1 MGGTPP
7 AGSGPSVT
15 ELLLSRDGIDL
26 DAANTYGRTPL
37 HVAASSGNWHVCRL
51 LLNAGADATA
61 VDRRG
66 LTPGAGALRRGLA
79 LPPDLSPRLPT
90 AADNGVAP
98 SASPPWPPRDL
109 IMDPDGTTMILCHEV
124 CSKHRTCPPIVR
136 SSPSASE
143 PPPENVRRLSVLIN
157 DDDGILRGNEFDSCK
172 WLTDV
177 RRAALGDVLTVHEY
191 GYVERTSK
199 LCASTPDHPMAIQTL
214 DADTTVSH
222 WSFEAALRAAGSVCE
237 AVDRVMSGD
246 CRNAFCAIRPPGHH
260 AGPRGIVTCEN
271 DPDGSHGF
279 CLLNNVAIGA
289 AYARSVYR
297 NDGIKKIAIVDFDVH
312 HGNGTE
318 EILRRLAPKS
328 ESSVVRTPFA
338 VGALHTAGY
347 KPWLDETD
355 IDDVF
360 FASTH
365 GYGPRDRQPFYQ
377 MGGPVQ
383 GGWFYPASGE
393 TFRSRSLDGGGGGG
407 SGKPEVPPL
416 HDFLLSQTWTRLGED
431 YRNNCCK
438 IIDVGLSLPARDDT
452 YGHGRQR
459 LELRDAY
466 RLNVLPALVEF
477 DPDIIFISAGF
488 DAHRRDT
495 MNFGYVGMI
504 EEDFEWLT
512 DQLLRVANT
521 CCGGRVV
528 SALEGG
534 YKTHGGIVSPFARS
548 VASHVRALVD
558 GGRTRERYDEDEA
571 RWESSFENRL
581 NEEKEKR
588 RQMKLHRSAGGAVRP
603 SPAVPRPT
611 VADADAAAAE
621 RSKLVSGALVA
632 SPSHP
637 GLADDDRHGAPAT
650 DMAGGDRPR
659 EDVVA
664 SAAASAST
672 VMMDAAQH
680 LLASPPHVTGAM
692 GQEHGVAIGSS
703 SAEAVRSAVAEAIA
717 TTSSFDREEMG
728 DNAMSLG

>member
-1 MGGTPP
+1 M
-7 AGSGPSVT
+7 
-15 ELLLSRDGIDL
+15 
-26 DAANTYGRTPL
+26 
-37 HVAASSGNWHVCRL
+37 
-51 LLNAGADATA
+51 
-61 VDRRG
+61 
-66 LTPGAGALRRGLA
+66 
-79 LPPDLSPRLPT
+79 
-90 AADNGVAP
+90 
-98 SASPPWPPRDL
+98 
-109 IMDPDGTTMILCHEV
+109 
-124 CSKHRTCPPIVR
+124 
-136 SSPSASE
+136 
-143 PPPENVRRLSVLIN
+143 
-157 DDDGILRGNEFDSCK
+157 
-172 WLTDV
+172 
-177 RRAALGDVLTVHEY
+177 
-191 GYVERTSK
+191 
-199 LCASTPDHPMAIQTL
+199 
-214 DADTTVSH
+214 
-222 WSFEAALRAAGSVCE
+222 
-237 AVDRVMSGD
+237 
-246 CRNAFCAIRPPGHH
+246 
-260 AGPRGIVTCEN
+260 
-271 DPDGSHGF
+271 
-279 CLLNNVAIGA
+279 
-289 AYARSVYR
+289 YR

-355 IDDVF
+355 MDDVF

-365 GYGPRDRQPFYQ
+365 GYGPRDRQPLYQ
-377 MGGPVQ
+377 MGGAVQ

-393 TFRSRSLDGGGGGG
+393 TFRSRSLDGGGGGDGG
-407 SGKPEVPPL
+407 SKPEVPPL

-438 IIDVGLSLPARDDT
+438 IIDIGLSLPARDDT

-571 RWESSFENRL
+571 RWESGFENRL

-588 RQMKLHRSAGGAVRP
+588 RQMKLHRSAGGGGGSAQSRL
-603 SPAVPRPT
+603 SPAAPRPT
-611 VADADAAAAE
+611 AAEADAAAAE
-621 RSKLVSGALVA
+621 RTALVTGDLVA

-637 GLADDDRHGAPAT
+637 GLAEGDGHGPPAA
-650 DMAGGDRPR
+650 DGGGGDDPR
-659 EDVVA
+659 VDGGTEA
-664 SAAASAST
+664 AAASEST

-680 LLASPPHVTGAM
+680 LLASPPHVGVVL
-692 GQEHGVAIGSS
+692 GQQDVAGSA
-703 SAEAVRSAVAEAIA
+703 SAAAVRSAVAEAIA